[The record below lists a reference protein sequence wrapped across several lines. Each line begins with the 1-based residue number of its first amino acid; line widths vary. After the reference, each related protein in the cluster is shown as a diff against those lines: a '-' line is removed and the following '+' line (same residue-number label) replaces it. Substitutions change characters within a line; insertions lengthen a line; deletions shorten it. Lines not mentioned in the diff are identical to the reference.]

1 MEKVRV
7 RMLKTQNG
15 SEDGFTN
22 RSFVKGGEYEVSPDL
37 AEQFMTDAAA
47 EMVDGKVEQKAVEEA
62 PKNKAI
68 EKAPKNKGS

>member
-1 MEKVRV
+1 
-7 RMLKTQNG
+7 MLKTQNG

-22 RSFVKGGEYEVSPDL
+22 RSFVKGEEYEVSPDL

-47 EMVDGKVEQKAVEEA
+47 EMVDGGKPEEKAVEEA

-68 EKAPKNKGS
+68 EKAPKNKGA